1 MGTAASLSLRT
12 SILRLVRACQKDGCT
27 MDEKGW
33 NWIMGISCACGRERH
48 GARWMN
54 DESTD
59 KSLQEARSRAPTR
72 FRLFFRWLLKYSL
85 LFTWKN
91 TYHPYWSGLGCL
103 STSISY
109 EVTPQPS
116 ERPQLHIPANIPSKI
131 QDPSLDAIPNSN
143 SPGDFTVWRTPQKLN
158 ATFLKIYSEK
168 CIIIYTQNRKNFIR
182 PRNPIYSLPVNTL
195 HYQVNHNI
203 NCWSF
208 YYCPSLYPLDRRPD
222 RQVAGRKEVP
232 LKRLLVTLL
241 HHSTYL

>member
-1 MGTAASLSLRT
+1 MRRAEIELWAFPARVDARGTVHDGWTMSQLIRVYK
-12 SILRLVRACQKDGCT
+12 RRDPVHQLVFVYFSDDC
-27 MDEKGW
+27 W
-33 NWIMGISCACGRERH
+33 
-48 GARWMN
+48 
-54 DESTD
+54 
-59 KSLQEARSRAPTR
+59 
-72 FRLFFRWLLKYSL
+72 
-85 LFTWKN
+85 
-91 TYHPYWSGLGCL
+91 
-103 STSISY
+103 
-109 EVTPQPS
+109 
-116 ERPQLHIPANIPSKI
+116 NIPCYLPERILITPTGRDLAAYLLVLVMKLRRSPRSAHSYIYQLTSRPRFKK
-131 QDPSLDAIPNSN
+131 DPSLDASPNSN

-208 YYCPSLYPLDRRPD
+208 YYCPSLYPLDWRPD